1 MAHHEQLAF
10 VEAVSKIFPDYF
22 DGKSVLE
29 IGSWDANGS
38 VRRFFRGCSYLG
50 VDIASGAGVDSVVAG
65 QSLDRPSSHF
75 DTAISCECL
84 EHNPFWLECFV
95 NMLRMLKP
103 GGLCIVTCATTGRRE
118 HGTLRMLPVDSLTV
132 GSDLPEYY
140 RNLTAADFQRRLDL
154 DLHFVSHVFER
165 NFVAQDLYFVG
176 VKRGTALTAAEFSE
190 RMEGLRRAVHEQV
203 AAASTVRKA
212 KAMIKQVAARALGP
226 ARYRELD
233 YFYVNAAKPLRSWFS
248 GSRHEGAAR

>member
-1 MAHHEQLAF
+1 
-10 VEAVSKIFPDYF
+10 
-22 DGKSVLE
+22 
-29 IGSWDANGS
+29 
-38 VRRFFRGCSYLG
+38 
-50 VDIASGAGVDSVVAG
+50 
-65 QSLDRPSSHF
+65 
-75 DTAISCECL
+75 
-84 EHNPFWLECFV
+84 
-95 NMLRMLKP
+95 MLRMLKP
-103 GGLCIVTCATTGRRE
+103 GGLGIVTCATTGRRE

-154 DLHFVSHVFER
+154 DLHFVIHVFER

-176 VKRGTALTAAEFSE
+176 VKRGTALTAAELSE
-190 RMEGLRRAVHEQV
+190 RMEGLRGAVREQV

-233 YFYVNAAKPLRSWFS
+233 YFYVNA
-248 GSRHEGAAR
+248 GEAAALLVFRIPA